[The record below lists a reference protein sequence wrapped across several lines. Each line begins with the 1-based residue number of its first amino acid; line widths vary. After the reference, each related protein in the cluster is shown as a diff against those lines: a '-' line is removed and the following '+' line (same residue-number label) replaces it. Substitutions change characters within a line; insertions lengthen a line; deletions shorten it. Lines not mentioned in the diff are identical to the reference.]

1 MRLMFWTHPS
11 PPPATLR
18 CHSSMALQFNHCKQ
32 TDGRCCCCCYDNLS
46 NNLGVKSPFCSAE
59 IVPCFIWKGF
69 GVNGVTVQVVAE
81 MRFRSLAAVD
91 VPLSK
96 RGQYDLTSLL
106 ACLRVWFFFFFASVC
121 GRCNRSVWA
130 LMIYLMQHIKSDQIF
145 PFGSDILLPSVHL
158 CLWLL
163 CKAVKHTHTAEPWP
177 LPSKLQRQQRSC
189 Q

>member
-96 RGQYDLTSLL
+96 TGAVRSDVSPCMP
-106 ACLRVWFFFFFASVC
+106 ACVIFFFFCECVREVQQKCVSVNDLSYATHQIWSNLSLWQRHSASFRTFV
-121 GRCNRSVWA
+121 
-130 LMIYLMQHIKSDQIF
+130 
-145 PFGSDILLPSVHL
+145 
-158 CLWLL
+158 
-163 CKAVKHTHTAEPWP
+163 P
-177 LPSKLQRQQRSC
+177 LVTLQGC
-189 Q
+189 